1 MIKSFISRVFGRGAK
16 QAAHPSKPVVYGP
29 DKHHIRRDHIS
40 RGARKTCEELQRAG
54 HTAFV
59 VGGAVRDLLLG
70 MRPKD
75 FDVATSAHP
84 DEVRSLFRRSRII
97 GRRFQIVHVMWGA
110 ETVEV
115 STYRAHFT
123 AKDPES
129 EDDRDTQDVHGRVL
143 SDNVFGTQAEDA
155 VRRDFTV
162 NALFYDPVK
171 EEVWDF
177 QHGVKDLI
185 ARKLVMI
192 GDPALRYREDPVR
205 MLRAARLSAKL
216 GLAIDPRTAAPIKEL
231 KHLLENVP
239 QARLF
244 EEILKMLLSGNA
256 VACVQ
261 RLRELELHH
270 GLLPLLDDALEDPAT
285 GPFAMAALKATDD
298 RLREDKP
305 VSPAF
310 LLAALLWGRVE
321 RRWHELEEKGQPST
335 PSLHSAMHDA
345 LDAQRGSLAI
355 PRRFDATM
363 KELWLLQPRFLQRG
377 GTRPFRL
384 LEHPR
389 FRAAYDFFELRARS
403 GNAPLEVGQWWS
415 ASRTP
420 PGRSANACCTRT
432 RAERRSAGAGAAAGE
447 RRARAARPRKWRRA
461 RTNERG
467 ARRGRAGLQP
477 RGPRGAG
484 APGVRRGGCARR
496 HAARGTLGP
505 VPHRA
510 RGLRRPAR
518 LRECLRA
525 RRDDARTS
533 RAPGGAARRRAPPRP
548 RARRS
553 QRPAHPR
560 PRHRALRRPGPA
572 RARTHDPASARARA
586 SLRARA
592 VAGRLARCDHSR
604 AGRGR
609 AFPRRRARPG
619 HREAAG
625 GAMKHRFIVVEG
637 PIGCG
642 KTSLARL
649 LARRLG
655 ANLVLEEPEA
665 NPFLPLFYR
674 DMRRH
679 ALSTQL
685 FFLFQRLHQL
695 EGLRQPDL
703 FGRPTVA
710 DFALQ
715 KDPLF
720 ARLTLDDNEF
730 GLYTR
735 IFEHVKPQAPTPDL
749 VIYLQAN
756 VETLVER
763 VRRRGNPMEAS
774 ISDDYLR
781 AISDTYT
788 RYFYNY
794 DQSALL
800 IVNSERLNFVD
811 VPEHFDLL
819 VERVQQIRG
828 GREFF
833 NRA

>member
-29 DKHHIRRDHIS
+29 DKHHIRKDHIS

-123 AKDPES
+123 KEAD
-129 EDDRDTQDVHGRVL
+129 EDRQDEHGRVL

-155 VRRDFTV
+155 LRRDFTV

-192 GDPALRYREDPVR
+192 GDPAMRYREDPVR

-216 GLAIDPRTAAPIKEL
+216 GLAIDPRTAAPIREL
-231 KHLLENVP
+231 RHLLENVP
-239 QARLF
+239 QARNF

-285 GPFAMAALKATDD
+285 GPFAMAALQATDD

-321 RRWHELEEKGQPST
+321 RRWRELEEKGQPST

-345 LDAQRGSLAI
+345 LDAQRESLAI

-389 FRAAYDFFELRARS
+389 FRAAYDFFELRARA
-403 GNAPLEVGQWWS
+403 GNAPLEVAQWWGRFQD
-415 ASRTP
+415 A
-420 PGRSANACCTRT
+420 PGE
-432 RAERRSAGAGAAAGE
+432 ERE
-447 RRARAARPRKWRRA
+447 RMLHPDEGGKKKRR
-461 RTNERG
+461 
-467 ARRGRAGLQP
+467 RR
-477 RGPRGAG
+477 RGPRRPGEG
-484 APGVRRGGCARR
+484 GSPEEVAPG
-496 HAARGTLGP
+496 
-505 VPHRA
+505 
-510 RGLRRPAR
+510 
-518 LRECLRA
+518 
-525 RRDDARTS
+525 
-533 RAPGGAARRRAPPRP
+533 
-548 RARRS
+548 
-553 QRPAHPR
+553 
-560 PRHRALRRPGPA
+560 
-572 RARTHDPASARARA
+572 
-586 SLRARA
+586 
-592 VAGRLARCDHSR
+592 
-604 AGRGR
+604 
-609 AFPRRRARPG
+609 
-619 HREAAG
+619 
-625 GAMKHRFIVVEG
+625 
-637 PIGCG
+637 
-642 KTSLARL
+642 
-649 LARRLG
+649 
-655 ANLVLEEPEA
+655 
-665 NPFLPLFYR
+665 
-674 DMRRH
+674 
-679 ALSTQL
+679 
-685 FFLFQRLHQL
+685 
-695 EGLRQPDL
+695 
-703 FGRPTVA
+703 A
-710 DFALQ
+710 D
-715 KDPLF
+715 
-720 ARLTLDDNEF
+720 E
-730 GLYTR
+730 
-735 IFEHVKPQAPTPDL
+735 
-749 VIYLQAN
+749 
-756 VETLVER
+756 
-763 VRRRGNPMEAS
+763 
-774 ISDDYLR
+774 
-781 AISDTYT
+781 
-788 RYFYNY
+788 
-794 DQSALL
+794 
-800 IVNSERLNFVD
+800 
-811 VPEHFDLL
+811 
-819 VERVQQIRG
+819 
-828 GREFF
+828 
-833 NRA
+833 